1 MVMPIGEPLKLP
13 PGFLLT
19 TQQALEQPLV
29 GLEELLLGPAKALQ
43 EGIHQLNATASR
55 SGLPQLPEAPTPP
68 RLFGGDNPGHRR
80 RGY

>member
-1 MVMPIGEPLKLP
+1 MLNGEALKLP

-19 TQQALEQPLV
+19 TQRALEQPLV

-43 EGIHQLNATASR
+43 DGIHQLNTTASR

-68 RLFGGDNPGHRR
+68 QLFGGSSHDPGHRR
-80 RGY
+80 GY